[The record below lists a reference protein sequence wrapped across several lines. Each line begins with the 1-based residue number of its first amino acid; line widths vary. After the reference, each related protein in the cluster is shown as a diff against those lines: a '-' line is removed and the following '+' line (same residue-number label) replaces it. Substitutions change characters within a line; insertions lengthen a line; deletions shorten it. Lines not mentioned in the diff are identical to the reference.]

1 MMAEEVFDLIVI
13 GGGPAGMMAAGQ
25 AAGRGFNTL
34 LLEKMDRPGRKLRIS
49 GKGRCNLTNIDDL
62 DHFLGHFQPQARFLR
77 HAFHQFFSEDLI
89 QFFGSLGV
97 ETVVERGG
105 RVFPASSDA
114 QQVVD
119 ALRAWTGRQGAVIR
133 CGIAVEKLMAAE
145 ASWLVQARV
154 AGRRQRPLPIADED
168 PIPLHARAV
177 VLATG
182 GSSYPGTGSTGDGYR
197 IAAGLGHQVTVQ
209 RPALIPLDT
218 AGDVAARLEG
228 LSLRNVELNLLVDG
242 HRQAHAFGEM
252 LFTHF
257 GVSGPIVL
265 TLSLQAVDALRGGRE
280 VVLSIDLKPALDHG
294 TLDARLLRELDAHGK
309 RQFGTLL
316 ASLLPRSLIPVCVEQ
331 SGIPADKP
339 AHQITAE
346 ERKRLR
352 LWLKDFRLIVTGHR
366 PLAQAIVTAG
376 GVALG
381 EVDPRT
387 MQSRLHPGLFFAGEV
402 LDVNADT
409 GGYNLQAAFSTGRLA
424 GSSAARWLSA
434 PAT

>member
-1 MMAEEVFDLIVI
+1 MAEGAFDLIVI

-25 AAGRGFNTL
+25 AAGRGISTL
-34 LLEKMDRPGRKLRIS
+34 LLEKMDRPGRKLRIT
-49 GKGRCNLTNIDDL
+49 GKGRCNLTNIDAL
-62 DHFLGHFQPQARFLR
+62 DDFLGHFQPQGRFLR

-89 QFFGSLGV
+89 QFFASLGV
-97 ETVVERGG
+97 GTVVERGG

-119 ALRAWTGRQGAVIR
+119 ALRDWSSRQGVAIR
-133 CGIAVEKLMAAE
+133 CGLAVDKLIPAE
-145 ASWLVQARV
+145 AGWLVQARV
-154 AGRRQRPLPIADED
+154 AGQRQRAVPAAAGD
-168 PIPLHARAV
+168 PVRLHARAV

-197 IAAGLGHQVTVQ
+197 IAAGLGHEVTPQ

-218 AGDVAARLEG
+218 AGAVAARLEG

-242 HRQAHAFGEM
+242 RRQARAFGEM

-265 TLSLQAVDALRGGRE
+265 TLSLQAVDALRRGHE

-294 TLDARLLRELDAHGK
+294 MLKARLLRELDAHGK

-352 LWLKDFRLIVTGHR
+352 LWLKDFRLAVTGHR
-366 PLAQAIVTAG
+366 PMAQAIVTAG

-409 GGYNLQAAFSTGRLA
+409 GGYNLQAAFSTGLLA
-424 GSSAARWLSA
+424 GNSAAQWLSA
-434 PAT
+434 TAA